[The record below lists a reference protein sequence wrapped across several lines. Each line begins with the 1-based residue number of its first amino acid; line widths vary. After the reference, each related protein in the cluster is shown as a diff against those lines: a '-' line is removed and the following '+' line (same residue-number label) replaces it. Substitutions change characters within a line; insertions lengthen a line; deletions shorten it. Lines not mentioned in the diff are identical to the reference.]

1 LGQRRRRSETPQAVT
16 PPHDAIPKQRGQA
29 RHSMMTEAPL
39 DNEPPRH
46 VAGRGGRHT
55 RRGVGTMRRTPSGTR
70 RRGSGTHSPDRHGT
84 SPSATRQGDEKEKD
98 SHGDGAGDATRRQQ
112 RTARECGPSV
122 QTARKVG
129 VGDTATRR
137 HPSRRKRFEKTC
149 DDRERNAARM
159 ESPNVQVQGTLRGF
173 IAQRPLERRVR
184 PHTYALR
191 EWRATY

>member
-1 LGQRRRRSETPQAVT
+1 MGQRRRRSETPQAVT

-29 RHSMMTEAPL
+29 RHSMMTRPHSTTNRRDTSPDEA
-39 DNEPPRH
+39 
-46 VAGRGGRHT
+46 G
-55 RRGVGTMRRTPSGTR
+55 GTR
-70 RRGSGTHSPDRHGT
+70 GAALGQCGERRAAPDAAAAEPTHPTGTAPARAPRGKAMKT
-84 SPSATRQGDEKEKD
+84 EKD